1 MKYLILFIR
10 IFADKVLQI
19 KLNIKRNWKYLK
31 REFKKEPI
39 LYKRSKVFR
48 KNFVKY
54 TRLYKGLTEEN
65 KLIELKFIEQSEVSL
80 DIVYKT
86 MMTMI
91 TAFTTLFIPFQ
102 VNVFITEK
110 NQEIYGIILVTGV
123 SIALVA
129 TLFLF
134 IFLVFSSAPIKQ
146 YLITY
151 GLFFTLW
158 CVVLFSPVLDNN
170 IVYHLLLSS
179 LSFICL
185 LYLIWRY
192 LSYEKDILLAR
203 KLAIQKNN
211 S

>member
-1 MKYLILFIR
+1 M
-10 IFADKVLQI
+10 
-19 KLNIKRNWKYLK
+19 
-31 REFKKEPI
+31 
-39 LYKRSKVFR
+39 FR

-54 TRLYKGLTEEN
+54 TRLYKGLTEEK
-65 KLIELKFIEQSEVSL
+65 KLIELKFIEQSEMSL

-91 TAFTTLFIPFQ
+91 TVFTTLFIPFQ

-110 NQEIYGIILVTGV
+110 NQDIYGIILVTGV

-151 GLFFTLW
+151 GLLFTL
-158 CVVLFSPVLDNN
+158 
-170 IVYHLLLSS
+170 
-179 LSFICL
+179 
-185 LYLIWRY
+185 
-192 LSYEKDILLAR
+192 
-203 KLAIQKNN
+203 
-211 S
+211 